1 MVAAKVLLGTE
12 GAHAGHFDQAVGAR
26 HKPHLARGYHATAHI
41 DGSALGAHIVGAQNR
56 LATQLAKPSLPRLT
70 TAALSRA
77 LNLEQ
82 GSRLLTVRLPGAI
95 DAKTL
100 GECFAI
106 NGNGVPDICE
116 LEPGERDANGRDPAP
131 VFIDAAT
138 CARKR
143 VREINSACETLINEL
158 EPGYLGFCDWEA
170 YLWCLYALALSGR
183 TRAAVLLPIEFLDHA
198 EQARTIL
205 LREGLIERVLYPSL
219 TEPRA
224 NCMCALVVLSMG
236 NRTVSFHDAVGHLPR
251 FRYRLH
257 HEINYPDLPLAFSA
271 NWSCVELGSDKT
283 LNIHATAVETRKL
296 LQHHAALSKG
306 RVELIAI
313 AQNYSATLGDSFMR
327 VVPFMPRDST
337 TSDDIDAVE
346 VRHISSQDFSNGY
359 LLPRDVAEGA
369 SEPDSEPV
377 KVNPSILDRYELR
390 PGDIIMPR
398 MLGRYGA
405 SNLLVIGVDDAKQH
419 LVASHNTTA
428 IRPAIP
434 TMTDEERMAYSEMV
448 AAYLTDGHGS
458 KVMQVLSENQHTRA
472 VRPSDLLEIEVP
484 PALDPRTREY
494 SESINHFA
502 EVVKAKK
509 QAEISLAQAQRN
521 LKAANKA
528 VTEALDQAGQ

>member
-1 MVAAKVLLGTE
+1 MRET
-12 GAHAGHFDQAVGAR
+12 
-26 HKPHLARGYHATAHI
+26 T
-41 DGSALGAHIVGAQNR
+41 S
-56 LATQLAKPSLPRLT
+56 SLPRLT
-70 TAALSRA
+70 AAALSRA

-82 GSRLLTVRLPGAI
+82 DSRLLTVRLPGAV
-95 DAKTL
+95 DAEDLAKCFTL
-100 GECFAI
+100 
-106 NGNGVPDICE
+106 NGNGVPNICE
-116 LEPGERDANGRDPAP
+116 LEPGERDANGNDPAP

-143 VREINSACETLINEL
+143 FREINSACEALINEL

-170 YLWCLYALALSGR
+170 YLWCLYALALSSR
-183 TRAAVLLPIEFLDHA
+183 TRAAVLLPLGLLDDA

-205 LREGLIERVLYPSL
+205 LREGLIECVLYPSL

-224 NCMCALVVLSMG
+224 NCMCALVVLSTG
-236 NRTVSFHDAVGHLPR
+236 NRTVSFHNAVEHLPR
-251 FRYRLH
+251 FRFPD
-257 HEINYPDLPLAFSA
+257 EINYPDLSLAFSA
-271 NWSCVELGSDKT
+271 NWSSVEFDSDKT
-283 LNIHATAVETRKL
+283 LDIHTTAVETRKL

-306 RVELIAI
+306 RVELIAV

-337 TSDDIDAVE
+337 TSNDIDAVE
-346 VRHISSQDFSNGY
+346 VRRISSQDFRNGY
-359 LLPRDVAEGA
+359 LLPRDVVEGA

-377 KVNPSILDRYELR
+377 KVNPSILERYELH

-405 SNLLVIGVDDAKQH
+405 SNLLVVGVDDAKQH

-428 IRPAIP
+428 IRPAVP
-434 TMTDEERMAYSEMV
+434 TMTDEERMVYSEMV

-458 KVMQVLSENQHTRA
+458 KVMRVLSENQYTRA

-494 SESINHFA
+494 SESIKRFA
-502 EVVKAKK
+502 EVVRAKK
-509 QAEISLAQAQRN
+509 QAEISVAQAQRN

-528 VTEALDQAGQ
+528 VAEALKQADQQ

>member
-1 MVAAKVLLGTE
+1 MLL
-12 GAHAGHFDQAVGAR
+12 
-26 HKPHLARGYHATAHI
+26 
-41 DGSALGAHIVGAQNR
+41 ALG
-56 LATQLAKPSLPRLT
+56 
-70 TAALSRA
+70 
-77 LNLEQ
+77 
-82 GSRLLTVRLPGAI
+82 
-95 DAKTL
+95 
-100 GECFAI
+100 
-106 NGNGVPDICE
+106 
-116 LEPGERDANGRDPAP
+116 
-131 VFIDAAT
+131 
-138 CARKR
+138 
-143 VREINSACETLINEL
+143 
-158 EPGYLGFCDWEA
+158 
-170 YLWCLYALALSGR
+170 
-183 TRAAVLLPIEFLDHA
+183 FLDDA

-219 TEPRA
+219 TEPSA

-236 NRTVSFHDAVGHLPR
+236 NRTVSFHNAVGHLPR
-251 FRYRLH
+251 FRFRD
-257 HEINYPDLPLAFSA
+257 EIDCPDLSLAFSA
-271 NWSCVELGSDKT
+271 NWSSVEFDSDKT
-283 LNIHATAVETRKL
+283 LKIQTTAVETRKP

-346 VRHISSQDFSNGY
+346 VRRSSSQDFRNGY

-398 MLGRYGA
+398 ILGRYGA
-405 SNLLVIGVDDAKQH
+405 SNLLVVGVDDAKQH
-419 LVASHNTTA
+419 LVASHNTNA
-428 IRPAIP
+428 IRPAVP
-434 TMTDEERMAYSEMV
+434 TMTDEERMVYSEMV

-458 KVMQVLSENQHTRA
+458 RVMRVLSENQYTRA

-494 SESINHFA
+494 SESINRFV

-509 QAEISLAQAQRN
+509 QAEAAVAQAQRN
-521 LKAANKA
+521 LEAANKA
-528 VTEALDQAGQ
+528 VTETLEQAGQQ